1 MMIPWKL
8 VAILVSWLVIAVAV
22 YEHEQ
27 SEFDKERAIAQAALE
42 AANQKA
48 KEISNDRDQRI
59 ASISSD
65 LASTQA
71 KADQA
76 AKTLRNNLASGA
88 VRLSIPVASCSSVSN
103 NSSSPSGNTEA
114 RADLDAGVSEA
125 LVSITERGDQAINQL
140 NACISAY
147 NSLLE
152 IK

>member
-8 VAILVSWLVIAVAV
+8 IAILVSWLVVAVAV

-76 AKTLRNNLASGA
+76 AKTLRNILPLVLCGCQSQLPVVAQCPT
-88 VRLSIPVASCSSVSN
+88 IPPFPAGIQKQEPTLTQELVKLL
-103 NSSSPSGNTEA
+103 SPSQKEA
-114 RADLDAGVSEA
+114 TKQS
-125 LVSITERGDQAINQL
+125 TN
-140 NACISAY
+140 
-147 NSLLE
+147 
-152 IK
+152 